1 MRLILCPTAVEVAEW
16 AAQYILRRIADFAP
30 TGDRPFVLG
39 LPAGSTPLKLYARL
53 IELYQQGKISFQH
66 VVTFNMDEYVGL
78 PQNHPQS
85 YCVYMRQNLLNH
97 IDIPAQNVHILDGNA
112 PDLAAE
118 CAAYED
124 KIKSFGGVNLFIGG
138 VGEDGHIAF
147 NEPGTSLALSNA
159 PASPERSH
167 APGQRPLF
175 LTTPARCPPHALTVG
190 VGTILDAQEVMILAQ
205 GAAKAQAVHHAVEG
219 CINHL
224 WTISALQLHP
234 NALIVCDEDATLELK
249 VKTVRGL
256 GEPG

>member
-16 AAQYILRRIADFAP
+16 AAQHILRRIADFAP
-30 TGDRPFVLG
+30 TSDRPFVLG

-53 IELYQQGKISFQH
+53 IERYQQGKISFQH

-85 YCVYMRQNLLNH
+85 YHTYMHQNFLNH
-97 IDIPAQNVHILDGNA
+97 IDIPAQNVHILNGNA

-124 KIKSFGGVNLFIGG
+124 KIRSFGGVNLFIGG

-147 NEPGTSLALSNA
+147 NEPGTSLASRTHLQALGDRTRRVNA
-159 PASPERSH
+159 RFFDHPSQVP
-167 APGQRPLF
+167 
-175 LTTPARCPPHALTVG
+175 THALTVG

-205 GAAKAQAVHHAVEG
+205 GAAKAQAIHHAVEG
-219 CINHL
+219 CVNHM

-249 VKTVRGL
+249 VKTVRDL
-256 GEPG
+256 GERG